1 MLDDWSGFR
10 SKMVSVGPAAGGGGW
25 LVDSCGE
32 QQWAPVQV
40 NASNLS
46 LTLHE
51 GQAGFVYDVDA
62 GGVSA
67 IPELESSVEVFWL
80 REDEE
85 GNFEKKF
92 LPAGFKAGHS
102 EVVVVGDP
110 CRHYLSADAMVEI
123 EDAEWCAEEVEGC
136 FNPDWEQ
143 DVLKYEWE
151 YGSGADFDHADWSSF
166 VEHWEEEHGVHL
178 FSDEEGNFGCVAY
191 MSRMC
196 TDVSRMQRLGPTGTS
211 DTSLYRRSGL
221 YVRQASFFPAPVTGW
236 SSSDERTPAE
246 AE

>member
-1 MLDDWSGFR
+1 M
-10 SKMVSVGPAAGGGGW
+10 
-25 LVDSCGE
+25 DSCGE

-85 GNFEKKF
+85 GDFDSSKF

-123 EDAEWCAEEVEGC
+123 EDAEWCAEEIEGC

-143 DVLKYEWE
+143 DVISYEWE
-151 YGSGADFDHADWSSF
+151 YGSGADVEDWSSF
-166 VEHWEEEHGVHL
+166 VEHWEEERGVHL
-178 FSDEEGNFGCVAY
+178 FSNEEGNFGCVAY
-191 MSRMC
+191 MSRM
-196 TDVSRMQRLGPTGTS
+196 QRFGQTCTS

-236 SSSDERTPAE
+236 SSSDERTPAK